1 MYMSSRLVML
11 VYINPLIPSQSS
23 AHMVVCFQVGVM
35 PGEESMEVSGKG
47 RVFASGYKPGL
58 ATARAFGDWD
68 SKAVGV
74 TATPDFRCI
83 TLTPADEVLIIASDG
98 VWEIL
103 GETEVVATCMSYA
116 EERDAEMA
124 AEVLVQVSILLLLHC
139 VRIVCVSP
147 VMLGIAVLAEG
158 EHASVRD

>member
-1 MYMSSRLVML
+1 MFCASLCASLSGHSCL
-11 VYINPLIPSQSS
+11 LNIGSHVY
-23 AHMVVCFQVGVM
+23 FQVGVL
-35 PGEESMEVSGKG
+35 PGEESMEMSGKG
-47 RVFASGYKPGL
+47 RVFASGYRPGL
-58 ATARAFGDWD
+58 ATARAFGNWD

-83 TLTPADEVLIIASDG
+83 TLTPADQVLIIASDG

-124 AEVLVQVSILLLLHC
+124 AEVLVQVRTILLFD
-139 VRIVCVSP
+139 
-147 VMLGIAVLAEG
+147 
-158 EHASVRD
+158 HAFCYPCFPCHMWFSSAGRRS